1 MTRLRVLV
9 FFFCGGGRVLGTS
22 VLRYA
27 RPGARVGTILR
38 GHAARGP
45 FQRPP
50 PLPCCTLGPA
60 RELQDCSLIHGT
72 ARSVGCV

>member
-45 FQRPP
+45 FQRPAP
-50 PLPCCTLGPA
+50 PHVAPWALRGSC
-60 RELQDCSLIHGT
+60 RT
-72 ARSVGCV
+72 AH